1 MDKLKLSA
9 IIGVSILAVIA
20 VCVFGVQSAQN
31 KAIRLEE
38 AIGQADSDIKVQE
51 KRRGGFGLQ
60 LGRYGK
66 TIR

>member
-1 MDKLKLSA
+1 MGKLKLSA

-20 VCVFGVQSAQN
+20 VCVFGVQSVQN

-51 KRRGGFGLQ
+51 KRRVDLVYN
-60 LGRYGK
+60 LADCVK
-66 TIR
+66 